1 MMNAF
6 VHNVAFVHNIAL
18 VHSANVGSVKKLTW
32 QL

>member
-1 MMNAF
+1 MMNAL

-18 VHSANVGSVKKLTW
+18 VHSANVGSVKKLAW

>member
-1 MMNAF
+1 MMNAL